1 MANPVTRQKT
11 QPAMPAAARSRGGRT
26 SLLLRAGE
34 LLGSSLD
41 FETTLAQIA
50 HLVVPDRADWAA
62 IDLVDGA
69 GDFRRVGVAH
79 VRPGGEALLR
89 ELDRRYP
96 IRANE
101 GRLRGRAVV
110 TRQPVALFDVDETE
124 LKNLARDTRHFE
136 MLREL
141 GLRSAL
147 WLPLMAGDRVLGVMS
162 SGFGEG
168 DRRYGPE
175 DLELL
180 GDLARRAALAVDNAL
195 LYGQVGRAEQRQA
208 VIAILGQRALAGDP
222 LGELLSYAARS
233 LSEMLDVPFAEVLA
247 LAEDGRRL
255 DLIAGVGW
263 HEGAVGRASV
273 DAGHGSQGGYTLTT
287 VGPVVVT
294 DLSAETRFRP
304 PALLVD
310 HNVRSGLTVVIGG
323 PYRPFGVL
331 GAHTDAQREFAAD
344 DVNFLQAV
352 ANVLAAA
359 IERQRTED
367 RLAALAIAERSRA
380 AELKAVIESIGDAV
394 VVCDFSGAVMLAN
407 PAAEEMLGRRLQNG
421 LEGILEGL
429 AWTEGSGVPRDVRH
443 WDGVEVALARS
454 TDDDGG
460 ERWVELTGY
469 PVVVGEDAGAGDGG
483 TILVLRDVTVARNAR
498 AVREAFIG
506 ILSHELRTPVTTI
519 YGGSEMLAR
528 GGSNVAEEV
537 RREVY
542 EDIRAEADRLYRL
555 VENLLVLSRVERQG
569 LQLESEPVLLQRLL
583 PRVVQGEAARW
594 PATSF
599 DLDLPPGL
607 PPVAAE
613 ETYLEQV
620 LRNLL
625 GNAAKYG
632 GETVAVSV
640 EAAEGVVRVTVADR
654 GTGFDPTEA
663 RHLFDIFYR
672 SPAAARRASGAGI
685 GLFVSQQ
692 LVHAM
697 GGRIW
702 AANREGGG
710 AEFSFEVPIF
720 TAAGD

>member
-1 MANPVTRQKT
+1 
-11 QPAMPAAARSRGGRT
+11 MPAATHRPGERAA
-26 SLLLRAGE
+26 LLVRAGE
-34 LLGSSLD
+34 LLGSSLN

-50 HLVVPDRADWAA
+50 HLVVPEMADWAA
-62 IDLVDGA
+62 IDIVDAA
-69 GDFRRVGVAH
+69 GEFRRVGVAH
-79 VRPGGEALLR
+79 VRPGGEELLR

-96 IRANE
+96 IRPNE
-101 GRLRGRAVV
+101 GRLRGRVVV
-110 TRQPVALFDVDETE
+110 TRQPVALYDVAEGDLEH
-124 LKNLARDTRHFE
+124 LARDATHLE
-136 MLREL
+136 MLRQL
-141 GLRSAL
+141 GLRSAM
-147 WLPLMAGDRVLGVMS
+147 WVPLMAGERVLGVLS
-162 SGFGEG
+162 SGFADGAK
-168 DRRYGPE
+168 RYRPE

-180 GDLARRAALAVDNAL
+180 TDLARRAALAVDNAL
-195 LYGQVGRAEQRQA
+195 LYQQVARTEQRQA
-208 VIAILGQRALAGDP
+208 AIADLGQRALAGDP
-222 LGELLSYAARS
+222 LPKLMAHAAQS
-233 LSEMLDVPFAEVLA
+233 LAEMLDVPFAEVLE

-263 HEGAVGRASV
+263 RDGLIGRASV
-273 DAGHGSQGGYTLTT
+273 DAGHGSQGGYTLAT
-287 VGPVVVT
+287 VGPVVVS
-294 DLSAETRFRP
+294 DLSAESRFRP
-304 PALLVD
+304 PPLLVD
-310 HNVRSGLTVVIGG
+310 HDIRSGLTVVIGG

-331 GAHTDAQREFAAD
+331 GAHTHTVREFADD

-367 RLAALAIAERSRA
+367 RLAALAVAERSRA

-394 VVCDFSGAVMLAN
+394 VVCDFSGAVVLAN
-407 PAAEEMLGRRLQNG
+407 PAAEELLGKRLQNG

-429 AWTEGSGVPRDVRH
+429 AWPHGSVAPRDARH
-443 WDGVEVALARS
+443 WDGLEVPLARPNDES
-454 TDDDGG
+454 GP

-469 PVVVGEDAGAGDGG
+469 PVVVGEEAGAGDGG

-528 GGSNVAEEV
+528 SGSTVAEAV

-583 PRVVQGEAARW
+583 PRVVQGESARW
-594 PATSF
+594 PSTSF
-599 DLDLPPGL
+599 DVQLPPGL

-632 GETVAVSV
+632 GDKVAIG
-640 EAAEGVVRVTVADR
+640 ADATEGVVRVTVADR
-654 GTGFDPTEA
+654 GAGFDPAEA

-672 SPAAARRASGAGI
+672 SPSAARRASGAGI

-692 LVHAM
+692 LVSAM

-702 AANREGGG
+702 ASNREGGG

-720 TAAGD
+720 SAADD